1 MIKLE
6 AKSHDVV
13 PSIVYLN
20 PEHIAEVDIVI
31 ERSQD
36 VLMEK
41 IFRVQMISGEW
52 FNYRTSE
59 YLVGYLEDWLD
70 WKVRTSLASINGL

>member
-20 PEHIAEVDIVI
+20 PEHIAEIDIVL
-31 ERSQD
+31 ERHGG
-36 VLMEK
+36 VLIEK
-41 IFRVQMISGEW
+41 IFRIMMVSGEW

-59 YLVGYLEDWLD
+59 YLVGSLEDWLD
-70 WKVRTSLASINGL
+70 WKVRTNLASISDL

>member
-20 PEHIAEVDIVI
+20 PRHIAEVDIVI
-31 ERSQD
+31 ERHEG
-36 VLMEK
+36 VFMEK
-41 IFRVQMISGEW
+41 VFRIQMVSGEW

-59 YLVGYLEDWLD
+59 YHAGSLEDWLD
-70 WKVRTSLASINGL
+70 WKVRANLASISDL